1 MLVVGL
7 KLTPNQL
14 EVHKLYHP
22 LILCNFG
29 YRRED
34 GQVDGE
40 RELQKAYE
48 SILGSDFEK
57 AIEWFEKAIALEPDE
72 ADYHY
77 KLSITYARS
86 NKLEKALNRAKQAV
100 RLQPD
105 NESYRFHLQYLY
117 AREKVQQAEK
127 LLNPLNERLDMAIA
141 LLKEA
146 IILDPLVIEAYLI
159 LGAAYA
165 ARQDYHLALNAVNEV
180 LRLDPLH
187 EIASQQITEYKHQLM
202 LQDNIQANFNDQK

>member
-1 MLVVGL
+1 
-7 KLTPNQL
+7 
-14 EVHKLYHP
+14 
-22 LILCNFG
+22 
-29 YRRED
+29 
-34 GQVDGE
+34 VDGE

-57 AIEWFEKAIALEPDE
+57 AIEWFEKAIALEPDY

-86 NKLEKALNRAKQAV
+86 NKLEKALNRAKHAV
-100 RLQPD
+100 RLEPD

-127 LLNPLNERLDMAIA
+127 LLNPINERLDMAIA

-146 IILDPLVIEAYLI
+146 IILDPLAIEAYLI

-165 ARQDYHLALNAVNEV
+165 SRQEYHQALSAVNEV

-202 LQDNIQANFNDQK
+202 LQDNIQANSYDQK

>member
-1 MLVVGL
+1 MPAVGP
-7 KLTPNQL
+7 KLTPNL
-14 EVHKLYHP
+14 LDVHKLYHP
-22 LILCNFG
+22 LILGNFD

-48 SILGSDFEK
+48 SILGSDYEK
-57 AIEWFEKAIALEPDE
+57 AIEWFEKAIALEPDH

-86 NKLEKALNRAKQAV
+86 NKLQKALNRANHAV
-100 RLQPD
+100 RLEPD
-105 NESYRFHLQYLY
+105 NETYRFHLKNLY

-127 LLNPLNERLDMAIA
+127 LLNPLNERLDMAIE

-146 IILDPLVIEAYLI
+146 IILDPLAIEAYLI

-165 ARQDYHLALNAVNEV
+165 ASQDYRQAMYAVNEAI
-180 LRLDPLH
+180 RLDPTH
-187 EIASQQITEYKHQLM
+187 EIAIQQITEYNHQLM
-202 LQDNIQANFNDQK
+202 LQDNN